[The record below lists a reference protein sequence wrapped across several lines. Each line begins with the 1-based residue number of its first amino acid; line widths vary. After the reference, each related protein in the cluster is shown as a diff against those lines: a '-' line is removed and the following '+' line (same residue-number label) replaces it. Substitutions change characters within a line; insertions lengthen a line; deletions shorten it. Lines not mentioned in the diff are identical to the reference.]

1 MIKGLE
7 RIAELREMRAGRE
20 MARTTAARE
29 QNKATSRVLA
39 VLSAFISHT
48 DGNFGV
54 TELSERL
61 GMSKNM
67 VYRAVS
73 TLVDQGFLIRDAAG
87 SRYELGYRIL
97 ELQSPSTHD
106 PDLRGLCAPS
116 IRAIYELTGET
127 VSLTVRH
134 GDNIVFIDG
143 VETSKP
149 GTWRN
154 QIGDYRPLHA
164 VASSRVVL
172 AFLSDDEIAAY
183 IERKSPMKMPGGE
196 FVSAPDLWNSVRQIR
211 ELGYAINR
219 RNVRPRMISV
229 AFPIWDSQEQVQGAI
244 AVGGPQERFGESA
257 VTFLPRL
264 KNIVAE
270 LNNRTRL
277 YPTKFTYFLADTPG
291 EIR

>member
-1 MIKGLE
+1 MTKS
-7 RIAELREMRAGRE
+7 
-20 MARTTAARE
+20 AAQRE
-29 QNKATSRVLA
+29 QNKSTGRVLS

-48 DGNFGV
+48 DGSYGV
-54 TELSERL
+54 TELSEKL

-73 TLVDQGFLIRDAAG
+73 TLVDQGFLIRDATG
-87 SRYELGYRIL
+87 SRYELGFRIL
-97 ELQSPSTHD
+97 ELQNPHIHD

-134 GDNIVFIDG
+134 GDKIVFIDG

-154 QIGDYRPLHA
+154 QIGDSRPLHA

-172 AFLSDDEIAAY
+172 AFLSDEEIDGY
-183 IERKSPMKMPGGE
+183 IARKSPMKMPGGE
-196 FVSAPDLWNSVRQIR
+196 IVSAAELWASLRQIR

-219 RNVRPRMISV
+219 RNARPRMVSV
-229 AFPIWDSQEQVQGAI
+229 AFPIWDSQERVQGAI
-244 AVGGPQERFGESA
+244 AVGGPQERFGESVVA
-257 VTFLPRL
+257 LLPQL
-264 KNIVAE
+264 KQIVAE
-270 LNNRTRL
+270 LNGRTRL
-277 YPTKFTYFLADTPG
+277 YPTDFSYFLNDTPE